1 MSTAATI
8 HREIANL
15 WNQRD
20 WSGLRNVLHSGYSYT
35 SGLGKEMTGEAMLN
49 IAKMFTN
56 AFPDGKLEVKQV
68 YTQGDVAIAEM
79 VSRGTH
85 QGELLGV
92 AATGKPVELL
102 LCNVIELRDG
112 KVYREREYMD
122 MLTVMTEIGVVK
134 APALQ
139 QAGLGYGG

>member
-1 MSTAATI
+1 MNTAATI

-49 IAKMFTN
+49 IAMMFSI
-56 AFPDGKLEVKQV
+56 AFPDAKLEVKQV

>member
-49 IAKMFTN
+49 IAMMFSI
-56 AFPDGKLEVKQV
+56 AFPDAKLEVKQV